1 MFRPVDY
8 SPATLEEFYKV
19 NSGLPLRPDARQH
32 VDKYFAIQQAK
43 NKAIDAQNA
52 QYQLDAEKHL
62 LDTYGVDINQ
72 EWETIPDDVLQKILQ
87 DPKYYYYIDGPNEG
101 LYVG

>member
-1 MFRPVDY
+1 MFKPVDY
-8 SPATLEEFYKV
+8 SPATLPEFFKV
-19 NSGLPLRPDARQH
+19 NSGLYLRPDARQH
-32 VDKYFAIQQAK
+32 VDTYFAMQQAK

-72 EWETIPDDVLQKILQ
+72 EWETIPDDVLQKILR
-87 DPKYYYYIDGPNEG
+87 DPKYYYYIDGPQEG